1 MMQRIRGESMIS
13 LLIGLAMGL
22 LVISGGIHLWMTT
35 LKSQRTALQESHL
48 AQDLRT
54 AMAWMVQDIRRA
66 QYMNGAWRTRTM
78 STCNDDFCGT
88 AEDFSVSANQIE
100 FSWDR
105 NDNGSKDNNEC
116 TGFQLKSYEL
126 RTKTACSPA
135 VWSAITDAGS
145 IKVMALQF
153 TSHCSWLQGT
163 LFRHITVQL
172 TAALPNDPSTLLT
185 QKQSI
190 TLHNASPAA
199 ALAGDCA

>member
-35 LKSQRTALQESHL
+35 LQSQRTVLQESHL
-48 AQDLRT
+48 EQDLRS
-54 AMAWMVQDIRRA
+54 AMDWMVQDIRRA
-66 QYMNGAWRTRTM
+66 QYMNAAWRTRIM
-78 STCNDDFCGT
+78 STCNDDFCGAT
-88 AEDFSVSANQIE
+88 EDFSVSANQIE

-145 IKVMALQF
+145 IKVTALQF
-153 TSHCSWLQGT
+153 TPHCSWVKGT
-163 LFRHITVQL
+163 LLRHLIVQI
-172 TAALPNDPSTLLT
+172 TAALPNDPNTLVT

-190 TLHNASPAA
+190 TLHNAMPAT
-199 ALAGDCA
+199 ALASDCT

>member
-1 MMQRIRGESMIS
+1 MIRRMRGESMVS

-22 LVISGGIHLWMTT
+22 MVISGGIQLWMTT
-35 LKSQRTALQESHL
+35 LQSQRTALQESHL

-54 AMAWMVQDIRRA
+54 AMDWMAQDIRRA
-66 QYMNGAWRTRTM
+66 QYMNGAWRTRIK
-78 STCNDDFCGT
+78 STCNDAFCGA

-105 NDNGSKDNNEC
+105 NDNGKKDNNEC
-116 TGFQLKSYEL
+116 TGFQLKSYDL

-135 VWSAITDAGS
+135 VWSAITDAAS

-153 TSHCSWLQGT
+153 TSHCSWVEGT
-163 LFRHITVQL
+163 LLRHMTVQI
-172 TAALPNDPSTLLT
+172 TAALPSDPKTLVT

-190 TLHNASPAA
+190 ALHNAMPAT
-199 ALAGDCA
+199 ALADDCT

>member
-22 LVISGGIHLWMTT
+22 LVIGGGIHLWMAT

-66 QYMNGAWRTRTM
+66 QYMNGAWRTRIM
-78 STCNDDFCGT
+78 SACNDAFCGA

-116 TGFQLKSYEL
+116 TGFQLSSYEL
-126 RTKTACSPA
+126 HTKTACGPV
-135 VWSAITDAGS
+135 VWTAITDAGS
-145 IKVMALQF
+145 IKVTSLQF
-153 TSHCSWLQGT
+153 TSRCSWVQGT
-163 LFRHITVQL
+163 LLRHMTVQI
-172 TAALPNDPSTLLT
+172 TAALPNDPNTLVT
-185 QKQSI
+185 QTQSI
-190 TLHNASPAA
+190 ALHNAMPATA
-199 ALAGDCA
+199 IAGDCA

>member
-66 QYMNGAWRTRTM
+66 QYMNGAWRTRIM
-78 STCNDDFCGT
+78 SACNDAFCGA

-116 TGFQLKSYEL
+116 TGFQLSSYEL
-126 RTKTACSPA
+126 HTKTACGPV
-135 VWSAITDAGS
+135 VWTAITDAGS
-145 IKVMALQF
+145 IKVTSLQF
-153 TSHCSWLQGT
+153 TSRCSWVQGT
-163 LFRHITVQL
+163 LLRHMTVQI
-172 TAALPNDPSTLLT
+172 TAALPNDLNTLVT
-185 QKQSI
+185 QTQSI
-190 TLHNASPAA
+190 ALHNAMPATA
-199 ALAGDCA
+199 IAGDCA

>member
-66 QYMNGAWRTRTM
+66 QYMNGAWRTRIM
-78 STCNDDFCGT
+78 SACNDAFCGA

-116 TGFQLKSYEL
+116 TGFQLSSYEL
-126 RTKTACSPA
+126 HTKTACGPV
-135 VWSAITDAGS
+135 VWTAITDAGS
-145 IKVMALQF
+145 IKVTSLQF
-153 TSHCSWLQGT
+153 TSRCSWVQGT
-163 LFRHITVQL
+163 LLRHMTVQI
-172 TAALPNDPSTLLT
+172 TAALPNDPNTLVT
-185 QKQSI
+185 QTQSI
-190 TLHNASPAA
+190 ALHNAMPATA
-199 ALAGDCA
+199 IAGDCA

>member
-78 STCNDDFCGT
+78 SICNDDFCGT

-116 TGFQLKSYEL
+116 TGFQLRSYEL
-126 RTKTACSPA
+126 QTKTSCEPV
-135 VWSAITDAGS
+135 VWTAITDAGS
-145 IKVMALQF
+145 IKVTSLQF
-153 TSHCSWLQGT
+153 TSRCSWIQGT
-163 LFRHITVQL
+163 LLRHMTVQI
-172 TAALPNDPSTLLT
+172 TGALPNDPNTLVT

-190 TLHNASPAA
+190 ALHNAMPAT
-199 ALAGDCA
+199 ALASDCS